1 MPEIIIFL
9 LIIHLN
15 SILQLMEN
23 RVLKRI
29 VLFCCCML
37 NFSCFADSVGFS
49 FEQFAFELTL
59 KQREQAVANEN
70 FKQLTILQSITPT
83 SRSAYLLKQSESD
96 KNLKAPDAF
105 YLFYEDCQS
114 VRFCS
119 YFKSELAKRLT
130 QHFRIADQ
138 ISLNK
143 LSDRAVLCDLDILK
157 ECHSGADESNSIEL
171 LPQLVVKLMSWQHHD
186 KQYAG
191 YEAHVALLEF
201 GEILWLENFYIPFA
215 SPRPS
220 LKKLASKI
228 SFEMTDKLK

>member
-1 MPEIIIFL
+1 MKIR
-9 LIIHLN
+9 
-15 SILQLMEN
+15 M
-23 RVLKRI
+23 LKRI
-29 VLFCCCML
+29 VLFYSCML
-37 NFSCFADSVGFS
+37 NFSCFADGVGFS
-49 FEQFAFELTL
+49 IEQFAFELTL
-59 KQREQAVANEN
+59 EQREQAIANEN

-83 SRSAYLLKQSESD
+83 SRSAYFLKQSESD
-96 KNLKAPDAF
+96 KNLTAPDAF

-114 VRFCS
+114 VSFCS

-157 ECHSGADESNSIEL
+157 ECHSGADEASSIEL

-201 GEILWLENFYIPFA
+201 GEILWLENFYIPYA

-220 LKKLASKI
+220 LKKLASNI
-228 SFEMTDKLK
+228 SFEMADK